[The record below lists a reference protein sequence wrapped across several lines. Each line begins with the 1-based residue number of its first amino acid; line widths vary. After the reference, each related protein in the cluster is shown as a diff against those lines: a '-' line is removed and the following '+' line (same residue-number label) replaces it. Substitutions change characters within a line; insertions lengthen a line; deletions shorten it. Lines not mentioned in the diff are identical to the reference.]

1 MTGRRGIPFLLCA
14 LMAAPAAHA
23 GLFDDAEARQQV
35 IDLKTRVE
43 QQFDTQ
49 AKGQLE
55 LATQIQALKDEISRL
70 RGQIETL
77 TYENEQNKK
86 RQQDLYLDL
95 DSRLRKLEP
104 AHATTEPATSGTE
117 HGSAAPQASS
127 GDTAAESKA
136 YEAALTLFKEGKYS
150 EAGTALE
157 AFVKNHPDSALAPNA
172 QFWLG
177 NAWFAQKDCKKAIDS
192 QLVVVNRWPNANKAP
207 DALLAIAN
215 CQKSWGNTQ
224 AAKRTLETL
233 LEKYPDSQVA
243 PQARQKL
250 GKK

>member
-1 MTGRRGIPFLLCA
+1 MACRRGIPFLLCA

-55 LATQIQALKDEISRL
+55 LATQIQALKEEISRL

-77 TYENEQNKK
+77 TYENEQSKK

-95 DSRLRKLEP
+95 DSRLNKLEP
-104 AHATTEPATSGTE
+104 SPRAATEPGASGAE
-117 HGSAAPQASS
+117 QGSTTTQSS

-157 AFVKNHPDSALAPNA
+157 AFVQNHPDSTLAPNA

-192 QLVVVNRWPNANKAP
+192 QLVVVNRWPNASKAP

-224 AAKRTLETL
+224 ASRRTLETL
-233 LEKYPDSQVA
+233 VEKYPDSQVA
-243 PQARQKL
+243 PQARQRL